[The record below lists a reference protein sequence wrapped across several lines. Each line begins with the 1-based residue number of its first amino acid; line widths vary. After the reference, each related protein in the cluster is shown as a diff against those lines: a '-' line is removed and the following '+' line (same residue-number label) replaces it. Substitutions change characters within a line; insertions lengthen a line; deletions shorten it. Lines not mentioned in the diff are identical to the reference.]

1 MAEESVWVIESWETW
16 WSLNEWVS
24 EADVQRVQEQSGQIK
39 KIAKQIQQDK
49 KANNQLAEFLTFLLR
64 EISNENIVNGL
75 YNTFFITVDPK
86 TNIPYFRKSMNDM
99 VVVWLFYPFFI
110 EKAKELWVSQHYES
124 LNHAGELSVNW
135 YIEYLQDL
143 SNHYHDNI
151 PINETSFIQLLVEIL
166 KEYLCNASDM
176 PKLDKENPDD
186 TYKQLVYEKLYLV
199 DGEWSLEE
207 SEADN

>member
-24 EADVQRVQEQSGQIK
+24 EVDVQRVQEQSGQIK